1 MAGYNM
7 SHVTSVFAFDARV
20 LLCPRCGAP
29 VHVSAAGGSFTCE
42 YCRSSIEVQPRS
54 GPAATGQA
62 ITEDQRIHEL
72 VRQLGAYEDDRQ
84 NWPPDFA
91 EVARVGATDE
101 NVAQVLA
108 MWQSYCDRAKAGD
121 PAAGEFAVKLT
132 APLSNYFALHGQDE
146 RRRALFEST
155 LEALPSPAHQE
166 VMRCRLSRAALK
178 AGEVDAA
185 RQWLASCDPA
195 PLDLDADSDY
205 RVSAAY
211 MATFDYDFDRVLAL
225 LGHTHGSIP
234 VAVSSRILVVML
246 RANAFEKSG
255 RLDEAVATLLDF
267 ARHSEGQ
274 LAERSYAA
282 VMKANSWLDLCSQ
295 SVPAAIARL
304 QAGQTVAA
312 PAAPGEETHRHGRF
326 GRRKS

>member
-1 MAGYNM
+1 
-7 SHVTSVFAFDARV
+7 
-20 LLCPRCGAP
+20 
-29 VHVSAAGGSFTCE
+29 VHVSPHGGSFTCE

-54 GPAATGQA
+54 GPATTGQA

-72 VRQLGAYEDDRQ
+72 ARQLGAREDDRQ

-101 NVAQVLA
+101 NLAQVLA
-108 MWQSYCDRAKAGD
+108 MWQSYCERAKAGD
-121 PAAGEFAVKLT
+121 PTAGEFAVQLT
-132 APLSNYFALHGQDE
+132 APLSNYFGLRGQDE

-185 RQWLASCDPA
+185 RAWLASCDPA

-205 RVSAAY
+205 RVSAAF
-211 MATFDYDFDRVLAL
+211 MATFDHDFGRVLTL

-234 VAVSSRILVVML
+234 VSVSSRTLVVML

-255 RLDEAVATLLDF
+255 SLDEAVATLLDF
-267 ARHSEGQ
+267 ARHSEGH
-274 LAERSYAA
+274 LAERSYAV
-282 VMKANSWLDLCSQ
+282 VMKANSWLDLCPQ
-295 SVPAAIARL
+295 SVPRAIAQL
-304 QAGQTVAA
+304 QAGQAVAA
-312 PAAPGEETHRHGRF
+312 SAAPSEDTHRHGLF
-326 GRRKS
+326 RRHKS